1 MFLEEGPIAPG
12 GQYRKRDMRV
22 PITDSQIVIVAAYYR
37 RRTAMRR
44 RRRVDCGAEARVA
57 GVDRVVCYPEEYR
70 SENRSFFRPALRC

>member
-1 MFLEEGPIAPG
+1 
-12 GQYRKRDMRV
+12 MRV

-57 GVDRVVCYPEEYR
+57 GVDRRVVCYPEEYR